1 MKWRCDLFLR
11 KQIISI
17 FVAYVSISIVGNSI
31 NIHFVVIYEDRRR
44 KHIKCGGLTNN
55 IYIRYV
61 VPYQQYYIS
70 GTFILPWIHMK
81 PDHIDTGVL
90 IYTKALKGH
99 GDLKKP

>member
-1 MKWRCDLFLR
+1 MFQYPLL
-11 KQIISI
+11 
-17 FVAYVSISIVGNSI
+17 VTAL
-31 NIHFVVIYEDRRR
+31 IYILYTRIDVESTLNA
-44 KHIKCGGLTNN
+44 GGLTNN
-55 IYIRYV
+55 KYIRYV